1 MNCEFLC
8 DTDTWLAYKLSCC
21 YDISINISIKWLAGA
36 GDHTPSRICI
46 HVGAE
51 VEGVLGVNQISLLP
65 YANEKVA
72 TKVLEHA
79 QGLKET
85 DPKQSIELH
94 EEVIRL
100 LCAQIK
106 DRNKKIRVLKKILLD
121 TLPEGE
127 GA

>member
-1 MNCEFLC
+1 MLP
-8 DTDTWLAYKLSCC
+8 TLKSSASYK
-21 YDISINISIKWLAGA
+21 KRQA
-36 GDHTPSRICI
+36 
-46 HVGAE
+46 AE
-51 VEGVLGVNQISLLP
+51 DMPLTAQISLLP

-72 TKVLEHA
+72 AKVLEHA

-100 LCAQIK
+100 LCRQIK
-106 DRNKKIRVLKKILLD
+106 QRNKKIRVLKKILLD
-121 TLPEGE
+121 TLPEEE

>member
-1 MNCEFLC
+1 MRTACLYLKFKIL
-8 DTDTWLAYKLSCC
+8 LP
-21 YDISINISIKWLAGA
+21 ISRSSAIDKKRKADEDMPLTA
-36 GDHTPSRICI
+36 
-46 HVGAE
+46 
-51 VEGVLGVNQISLLP
+51 QISLLP

-72 TKVLEHA
+72 AKVLEHA
-79 QGLKET
+79 QDLKES

-100 LCAQIK
+100 LCSQIK
-106 DRNKKIRVLKKILLD
+106 QRNKKIRVLKKILLD